1 MSDGP
6 EEPPIVVG
14 AMKEKFTSLSVP
26 SVVDLSTGNIQMSKH
41 SLTGGYS
48 VARFDFVSQQY
59 GRWALFTALICS
71 SHTRHVDVWGFLTT
85 GKRP

>member
-48 VARFDFVSQQY
+48 VARFDFVSQ
-59 GRWALFTALICS
+59 
-71 SHTRHVDVWGFLTT
+71 
-85 GKRP
+85 